1 VDHIQY
7 EEEEEEEGEEI
18 KWKNLKKKKLPGDKG
33 VGVSGPDCNKFTDPP
48 PGWNGIEM
56 EWHGMG

>member
-1 VDHIQY
+1 MWIIY
-7 EEEEEEEGEEI
+7 NMKKKKKKKKKKLSE
-18 KWKNLKKKKLPGDKG
+18 KKKKKLPGDKG

-56 EWHGMG
+56 GWHGMG